1 MAVVKGTVVSGKPL
15 KRLWDNY
22 VIIGE
27 VQKSSK
33 IKFVVAAAVRDGVKY
48 INIREFYFRQRD
60 GVWRPAKDGITIP
73 LLIPIND
80 GTQWIEPYVE
90 LMQVLA
96 DAKDTLELMALSDP
110 ENAVYV

>member
-1 MAVVKGTVVSGKPL
+1 MTVVKGTIVSGKPL

-22 VIIGE
+22 VVVGE

-33 IKFVVAAAVRDGVKY
+33 IKFVVAAGVRDGVKY
-48 INIREFYFRQRD
+48 INIREFYFRKRD
-60 GVWRPAKDGITIP
+60 GEWRPAKDGITIP

-80 GTQWIEPYVE
+80 GTQLIEPYVE

-96 DAKDTLELMALSDP
+96 DTKDTLELMELSDP
-110 ENAVYV
+110 NNAIYV